1 MLLSVLSTNASFC
14 IDGFCDLLSSLRAK
28 RKISF
33 SICWSSLIYTV
44 TWVIVLSFSF
54 RASSTVAV
62 IIDSASAHS
71 CIMGPDTGGDGLNV
85 TNRT

>member
-1 MLLSVLSTNASFC
+1 
-14 IDGFCDLLSSLRAK
+14 
-28 RKISF
+28 
-33 SICWSSLIYTV
+33 
-44 TWVIVLSFSF
+44 LSFSF

-62 IIDSASAHS
+62 TIDSASAHS